1 AARCEVQTLDLDEC
15 RVRVGDVPADDGMAR
30 ALQRTREVEPHRLG
44 DRLEVAA
51 FGQALHAVN
60 ANPGQVVTGLGDE
73 GVAVCRLRVAEGLQ
87 WLPER
92 KRQSG
97 KS

>member
-1 AARCEVQTLDLDEC
+1 MTRT
-15 RVRVGDVPADDGMAR
+15 
-30 ALQRTREVEPHRLG
+30 LQRAREVEPHRLG
-44 DRLEVAA
+44 DCLEVAA

-60 ANPGQVVTGLGDE
+60 ADPGQVVTGLGDE
-73 GVAVCRLRVAEGLQ
+73 GVAVRRLQVAEGLQ

-97 KS
+97 KSARNRSEHGHAALTQLCAARQPSRISG